1 MIEIYTDGS
10 CLTNPGNGGWAAI
23 INEDGKIKKIS
34 GNEKNTTNNRME
46 LMAPINALKNIKSEE
61 EINIYTDG
69 SCLSNPGDGGWAAII
84 SINGEIK
91 EISGS
96 EKNTTNNRMELLAPI
111 RALKEMKQSD
121 QIEIYTDSQ
130 YVKLGIT
137 EWINTWVVNNWKT
150 SKKEDVKNKDLWV
163 ELYDL
168 NKSLNV
174 KWNWVKAHAG
184 NIMNEKVDLLAKKAA
199 NLN

>member
-23 INEDGKIKKIS
+23 INKDG
-34 GNEKNTTNNRME
+34 
-46 LMAPINALKNIKSEE
+46 NITK
-61 EINIYTDG
+61 
-69 SCLSNPGDGGWAAII
+69 
-84 SINGEIK
+84 
-91 EISGS
+91 ISGS
-96 EKNTTNNRMELLAPI
+96 EKDTTNNRMELLAPI
-111 RALKEMKQSD
+111 NALRDLDSNS

-137 EWINTWVVNNWKT
+137 EWINKWITNNWKT
-150 SKKEDVKNKDLWV
+150 SKKEDVKNKDLWIL
-163 ELYDL
+163 LYDL

-184 NIMNEKVDLLAKKAA
+184 NSMNEEVDLLAKKAA
-199 NLN
+199 NLE